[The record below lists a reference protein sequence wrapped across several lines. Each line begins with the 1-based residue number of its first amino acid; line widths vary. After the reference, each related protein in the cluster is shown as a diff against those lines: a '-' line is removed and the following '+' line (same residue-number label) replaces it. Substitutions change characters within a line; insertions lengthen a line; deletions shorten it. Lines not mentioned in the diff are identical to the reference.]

1 MWVITENSLLTFGV
15 ETSIIVIVVITSYYQ
30 TQIDAEIMDIDR
42 NRPIPL
48 YCQLKSV
55 LKQQIQQGVLEPG
68 SRLASERE
76 LCDAYEISRTTV
88 RQALREL
95 ELEGLIKT
103 VPGRGTYVATS
114 DEDTSLDV
122 KVTIEGFTSDMRRQ
136 GLSPSSVLLDASLV
150 SVPSTLIRRI
160 MGLSDTDD
168 VVSIKRLRVINNIPL
183 ALHYVYLN
191 HHLCPDILHHNLAE
205 ASLFDLLRN
214 EYNLVIAE
222 ADEYAY
228 AAMANE
234 EELDLLDLTSPAA
247 VLRTER
253 VTRLDTEEVIEYA
266 EATYCGDWYRLR
278 THIDKHN

>member
-1 MWVITENSLLTFGV
+1 ME
-15 ETSIIVIVVITSYYQ
+15 
-30 TQIDAEIMDIDR
+30 IDR

-48 YCQLKSV
+48 YLQMKMV
-55 LKQQIQQGVLEPG
+55 LKEQIHQGILQPD

-76 LCDAYEISRTTV
+76 LCDTYDVSRTTV

-103 VPGRGTYVATS
+103 VPGRGTFIAAPDDDVH
-114 DEDTSLDV
+114 LDV
-122 KVTIEGFTSDMRRQ
+122 EVTIEGFSSDMRRH
-136 GLSPSSVLLDASLV
+136 GLNPSSVLLDVSLM
-150 SVPSTLIRRI
+150 SAPSKMIQEI
-160 MGLSDTDD
+160 MGLSKKSS
-168 VVSIKRLRVINNIPL
+168 VVSIKRLRMINNKPL

-191 HHLCPDILHHNLAE
+191 HQFCPDILHHNLAE
-205 ASLFDLLRN
+205 VSLFNLLKD
-214 EYNLVIAE
+214 EYDLVIAE

-234 EELDLLDLTSPAA
+234 EEADLLDLSSPAA

-253 VTRLDTEEVIEYA
+253 ITRLDNGAVIEYA

-278 THIDKHN
+278 THVDKQS